1 MKRRNNYFLNENL
14 YLLNKFDIIKWW
26 FILII
31 FEISFKEKEM
41 ILKSIRLKKK
51 YILNIVLYL

>member
-1 MKRRNNYFLNENL
+1 MRIYI
-14 YLLNKFDIIKWW
+14 LLNKFDIIKWW